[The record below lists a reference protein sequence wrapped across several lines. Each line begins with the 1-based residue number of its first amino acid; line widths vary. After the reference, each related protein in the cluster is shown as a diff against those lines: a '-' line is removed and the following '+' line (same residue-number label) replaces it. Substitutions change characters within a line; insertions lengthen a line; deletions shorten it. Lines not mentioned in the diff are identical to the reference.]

1 LNESPFVRE
10 LREITVKLNYF
21 VPIGLLLLSMC
32 SMHAAVKRTIWSTTC
47 DGHRIDLYTLDD
59 SRLHVQ
65 LTNAGARIVSIQA
78 PDRDGKRKDI
88 VLGFNN
94 AVPYL
99 ADPKAYFG
107 ATIGRYA
114 NRLSKGT
121 FVVEGRT
128 YHVPLNNNGNA
139 MHGGPKGFSTRV
151 WKGKILGRSSIEFT
165 LTSPDG
171 EMGFPGELKASVRYT
186 LKGESL
192 RIDYTAT
199 TSRPTVLNLTNHTY
213 FNLQGEASGDVLKE
227 KLLLNADRYTPI
239 DGSLIPTGE
248 VAAVEGTP
256 FDFRK
261 MTPIGQRIND
271 SNDQLRNAGG
281 YDHNFVLNGRSGEM
295 HKAAF
300 ASDPVSGRTLTVLT
314 TEPGVQ
320 FYSGNFL
327 NGSVKGY
334 TGKPYGKYAGFC
346 LETQHFPDSPN
357 HANFPSTTL
366 LPGKTYR
373 STTVFIFGVN

>member
-114 NRLSKGT
+114 NRPSKGT

-151 WKGKILGRSSIEFT
+151 WKGKILGRSSI
-165 LTSPDG
+165 
-171 EMGFPGELKASVRYT
+171 V
-186 LKGESL
+186 
-192 RIDYTAT
+192 
-199 TSRPTVLNLTNHTY
+199 H
-213 FNLQGEASGDVLKE
+213 
-227 KLLLNADRYTPI
+227 
-239 DGSLIPTGE
+239 
-248 VAAVEGTP
+248 
-256 FDFRK
+256 
-261 MTPIGQRIND
+261 
-271 SNDQLRNAGG
+271 
-281 YDHNFVLNGRSGEM
+281 
-295 HKAAF
+295 
-300 ASDPVSGRTLTVLT
+300 
-314 TEPGVQ
+314 
-320 FYSGNFL
+320 
-327 NGSVKGY
+327 
-334 TGKPYGKYAGFC
+334 
-346 LETQHFPDSPN
+346 PN
-357 HANFPSTTL
+357 
-366 LPGKTYR
+366 
-373 STTVFIFGVN
+373 

>member
-1 LNESPFVRE
+1 M
-10 LREITVKLNYF
+10 KLNYF

-32 SMHAAVKRTIWSTTC
+32 SMRAAVKRTIWSTTY

-239 DGSLIPTGE
+239 DGSLIPTGA

-366 LPGKTYR
+366 LTGKTYR

>member
-1 LNESPFVRE
+1 
-10 LREITVKLNYF
+10 
-21 VPIGLLLLSMC
+21 
-32 SMHAAVKRTIWSTTC
+32 
-47 DGHRIDLYTLDD
+47 
-59 SRLHVQ
+59 
-65 LTNAGARIVSIQA
+65 
-78 PDRDGKRKDI
+78 
-88 VLGFNN
+88 
-94 AVPYL
+94 
-99 ADPKAYFG
+99 
-107 ATIGRYA
+107 
-114 NRLSKGT
+114 
-121 FVVEGRT
+121 
-128 YHVPLNNNGNA
+128 
-139 MHGGPKGFSTRV
+139 
-151 WKGKILGRSSIEFT
+151 
-165 LTSPDG
+165 
-171 EMGFPGELKASVRYT
+171 MGFPGELKASVRYT

-248 VAAVEGTP
+248 VATVEGTP